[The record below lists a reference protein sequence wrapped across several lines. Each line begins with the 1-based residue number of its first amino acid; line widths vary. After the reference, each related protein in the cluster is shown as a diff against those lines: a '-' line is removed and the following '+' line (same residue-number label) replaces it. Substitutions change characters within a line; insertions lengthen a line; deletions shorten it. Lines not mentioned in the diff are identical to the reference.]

1 MARMTHLF
9 VRKNIKNCQLNNNT
23 NSYNLG
29 ERIPEAYLEA
39 SRITMVEF

>member
-1 MARMTHLF
+1 MTKLKKPF
-9 VRKNIKNCQLNNNT
+9 CKKKLKNSQLNNRT

-29 ERIPEAYLEA
+29 ERIPEAYLET